1 MIDYEKIFS
10 SMLEE
15 EGGEEKLSEYL
26 DEIARSANKA
36 IEMRSAQKKKEL
48 VTKKIATVFEEWLG
62 DWKIFATDTFKPID
76 AAESMVNVLE
86 LMEKYATNDSL
97 NLEDVLSEIIK

>member
-15 EGGEEKLSEYL
+15 EGGEERLSEYL

-36 IEMRSAQKKKEL
+36 IEMRSTQKKKEL
-48 VTKKIATVFEEWLG
+48 VTKKIAAIFEEWLG
-62 DWKIFATDTFKPID
+62 DWKIFANDAFKPID
-76 AAESMVNVLE
+76 AAESIMNVLE
-86 LMEKYATNDSL
+86 LIEKYATNDSL
-97 NLEDVLSEIIK
+97 RLEDVLSEILK